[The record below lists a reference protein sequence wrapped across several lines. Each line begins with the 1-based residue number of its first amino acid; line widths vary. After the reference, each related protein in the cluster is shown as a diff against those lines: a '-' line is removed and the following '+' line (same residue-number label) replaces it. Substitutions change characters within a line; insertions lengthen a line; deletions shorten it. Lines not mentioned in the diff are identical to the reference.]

1 MLWIKFQI
9 LWIVFFNSFEVS
21 PLFLKFTFCLCKK
34 SLVHQNVVVLMET
47 KENPFLWQNPTEN
60 RLKKK
65 IIRVNGATRFCG
77 FFSWSFLSKFN
88 LFACCFH
95 IENAWHRWGI
105 LHHDDRKTQR
115 NKKNKNT
122 QLKREHWLRMFNKMK
137 NSPSWDSSS

>member
-1 MLWIKFQI
+1 
-9 LWIVFFNSFEVS
+9 
-21 PLFLKFTFCLCKK
+21 
-34 SLVHQNVVVLMET
+34 MET

-77 FFSWSFLSKFN
+77 FFSGRFYLSLICLLVVFTLKT
-88 LFACCFH
+88 LD
-95 IENAWHRWGI
+95 IVEGSYTMTTE
-105 LHHDDRKTQR
+105 KTQR

-137 NSPSWDSSS
+137 NSPS